1 MRVIADGVEHQ
12 ILQLVDRGEQILAE
26 SSHGGWEAE
35 FVTGGRSERD
45 RDMPKTAE
53 QNQRLRIKICSGVRH
68 KIQDKDKETGEVL
81 NNARVVAKIQK
92 SDVNSDSSCGSVWDW
107 DWFRLR
113 LRQAWVGLRWL
124 CFCAGGQGRH
134 Y

>member
-1 MRVIADGVEHQ
+1 M
-12 ILQLVDRGEQILAE
+12 
-26 SSHGGWEAE
+26 
-35 FVTGGRSERD
+35 TGGRSERD